1 MAWALLA
8 QHYGRLNTTTG
19 YVAYIYWICGVCH
32 AANVQT
38 EGMVLIFIYYYV
50 RVRTHRTAR
59 ALRAARSVALIHAH
73 SNNKT
78 FSPMV
83 DFALDGKRDT
93 SLRGEVQRFRNAH
106 HRVADLAKDLAKLK
120 KLYLDTQWEEYNS
133 LHTLAHANAYQ

>member
-8 QHYGRLNTTTG
+8 QHYGRINTTNG
-19 YVAYIYWICGVCH
+19 IVANIYWLCDVCL

-38 EGMVLIFIYYYV
+38 KVLIFNYYYV
-50 RVRTHRTAR
+50 RVRRHRTAR

-120 KLYLDTQWEEYNS
+120 KLYLDTQWEEYHS
-133 LHTLAHANAYQ
+133 